1 MQLTKQQIKSLEEIL
16 SHIEGDEIESYE
28 ECFGEGSATDKLED
42 LSKDHIYYHI
52 TVLRE
57 ALEKHGRN

>member
-28 ECFGEGSATDKLED
+28 EEFGEGSSDDSLED
-42 LSKDHIYYHI
+42 LDKGHVYYHI
-52 TVLRE
+52 AVLRK
-57 ALEKHGRN
+57 ALNNNG